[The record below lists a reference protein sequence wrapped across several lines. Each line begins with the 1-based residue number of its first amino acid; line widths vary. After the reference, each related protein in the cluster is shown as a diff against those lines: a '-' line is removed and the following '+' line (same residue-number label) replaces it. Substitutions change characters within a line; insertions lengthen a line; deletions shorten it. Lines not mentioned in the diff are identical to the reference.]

1 MIALLEGFP
10 DNVVAVRAEGQVTA
24 QDYDKVLIPAVEKG
38 LTRSKKLRFY
48 YEIGPGFAGMDLGAM
63 LKDIGVG
70 FGHLSQWDRFAV
82 VTDIDWIKHA
92 TQLFAFLLP
101 AKTKVFGTARAA
113 DAKAWI
119 ADGNSY

>member
-1 MIALLEGFP
+1 MITLLEGFP

-24 QDYDKVLIPAVEKG
+24 QDYDKVLIPAVETA
-38 LTRSKKLRFY
+38 LTRSKRLRFY
-48 YEIGPGFAGMDLGAM
+48 YEIGPGFTGMDLGAM

-70 FGHLSQWDRFAV
+70 FGHLGQWERIAV

-92 TQLFAFLLP
+92 TQLFGFLLP
-101 AKTKVFGTARAA
+101 SKTEVFGIAQAA

-119 ADGNSY
+119 ADENPN